1 MQHVHLRLHAQLQ
14 GELHAQLRAL
24 LRDLRRQLTLQMPHL
39 LQQRQPGRQ
48 QVRPGRILQH
58 GFELLRLRASFGVLP
73 SGVHLRA
80 LPSQLQLP
88 PVRHDE
94 SPGVLDLRQR
104 LLHQLEL
111 GLLQMQQQLPPVL
124 QRGPLLSLRDRLHTS
139 CQPDFCAVPYLPVPL
154 PHLHRHR

>member
-1 MQHVHLRLHAQLQ
+1 
-14 GELHAQLRAL
+14 
-24 LRDLRRQLTLQMPHL
+24 MPHL

-58 GFELLRLRASFGVLP
+58 GFELLRLRASFGVLS